1 MEVTLLV
8 TSDIHGYIRGT
19 NELTGEATADGF
31 ARVATYIK
39 KRKKI
44 DPNLILIENGDFLE
58 GSMLANTL
66 ATHQDKWSIHPFI
79 QLVNQLNYDSAVPGN
94 HEFNYGI
101 NYLKKALKGLNAPYL
116 AANIVLENG
125 ETCWEAYQIVE
136 RKGIRIAIVGL
147 VTSYVTRWE
156 KVENINGLRF
166 LDPIL
171 TAKKWV
177 PFIQETEQPDLIVLA
192 YHGGLERDLVTGEAT
207 EYMTGE
213 NVGYRLATEIPGING
228 VITGHQHRTLA
239 GAVNGVPLL
248 QPGTRGASIGEMS
261 FELQQKEQKWHV
273 KSAKAQTISLASEK
287 EDTAVLKEI
296 EEWEHLSAN
305 DRKKPIIKGLDS
317 VEPDAYQFLHKVQKV
332 ASRRKISVVSLVKSS
347 VGSTALTM
355 EMILENYTFPCTFAI
370 LRFTGQELKHLLI
383 KGRDYYQLNQAGR
396 LSPYKL
402 GRDEQ
407 TENELIDG
415 LTYRF
420 YFDSKSDSYLVELVD
435 VADDE
440 LIELSFNHYLG
451 ALNGERVIGMEKI
464 IQEIMIYMPDLIREY
479 QLEECV
485 AIPVHGQGFYPEI
498 S

>member
-1 MEVTLLV
+1 
-8 TSDIHGYIRGT
+8 
-19 NELTGEATADGF
+19 
-31 ARVATYIK
+31 
-39 KRKKI
+39 
-44 DPNLILIENGDFLE
+44 
-58 GSMLANTL
+58 
-66 ATHQDKWSIHPFI
+66 
-79 QLVNQLNYDSAVPGN
+79 
-94 HEFNYGI
+94 
-101 NYLKKALKGLNAPYL
+101 
-116 AANIVLENG
+116 
-125 ETCWEAYQIVE
+125 
-136 RKGIRIAIVGL
+136 
-147 VTSYVTRWE
+147 
-156 KVENINGLRF
+156 
-166 LDPIL
+166 
-171 TAKKWV
+171 
-177 PFIQETEQPDLIVLA
+177 
-192 YHGGLERDLVTGEAT
+192 
-207 EYMTGE
+207 
-213 NVGYRLATEIPGING
+213 
-228 VITGHQHRTLA
+228 
-239 GAVNGVPLL
+239 
-248 QPGTRGASIGEMS
+248 MS